1 MLDDKVIQKRLI
13 EIFEKQPELND
24 PKKVIQ
30 MVWRY
35 WEVVENE
42 GIELLFISK
51 KQWENWQYR
60 HGSCESIIRAA
71 RAARNMGQNELSIK
85 HYKNY
90 KK

>member
-13 EIFEKQPELND
+13 EIFKDQPELND

-42 GIELLFISK
+42 RIELLFISK
-51 KQWENWQYR
+51 KQWESWQYR
-60 HGSCESIIRAA
+60 HGSCASISRAEKPA
-71 RAARNMGQNELSIK
+71 RKMG
-85 HYKNY
+85 
-90 KK
+90 